1 MKRNLESRVEILA
14 PVESPE
20 LRKELRTM
28 LDVQFNDRRSAWEM
42 QPDGTYR
49 QLTPQEG
56 DDPRSCHEI
65 FIAQAEKR
73 QRAGVRPKKKK
84 KKSTFIRHPES

>member
-1 MKRNLESRVEILA
+1 MKRNLEYRVEILA

-42 QPDGTYR
+42 QPDGSYR
-49 QLTPQEG
+49 QLSPGEG
-56 DDPRSCHEI
+56 DDPRGSHEI
-65 FIAQAEKR
+65 LIAQAEKR
-73 QRAGVRPKKKK
+73 QHVGVRSKKKRK
-84 KKSTFIRHPES
+84 DKGFISRVES